1 MRKEIRS
8 NILGMIII
16 LLVSLSLSFVLLCYF
31 IHQVNGMSEKESLNM
46 VLEMTEQ
53 MNSSFKNR
61 MEDTWMQLNMAQ
73 EAVSYVSSEK
83 AGDMSSILLKMKEC
97 ATVDKLYLLS
107 ESGSYMNAEG
117 KCGNWKN
124 WALEE
129 EVAEALSTK
138 SQVNLLRH
146 DAQGE
151 ECLIFIMPTN
161 AIQVN
166 NETMGFMLAEYKL
179 ETFFEVLKLE
189 SYSGKG
195 QALVVDSSGDCMYQT
210 DGVESLMCD
219 CVFFHAL
226 YGENFSGDEKIKDAD
241 ALQEQIKLGER
252 GVVCVSKGEKEIVL
266 SFVPMKTLDWS
277 LILLVDHEV
286 IDEMKNENAGE
297 VKEVAFVLIFLA
309 VVVCFAAYLVVT
321 CVTDKRTGELLRNR
335 ESLMNIIS
343 SDTMGIYILASEDD
357 AVCRYASS
365 DLMPILGVPMERVI
379 GHSIFNVL
387 NEIELNDLV
396 CRMQEWDR
404 KTNLEV
410 KNISYVHP
418 ITKEEI
424 YLRCKCFVPNAGE
437 VVISIINETAEV
449 QGELALRAAMN
460 AAEAASNSK
469 SKFLSSMSH
478 DMRTPMN
485 AIIGLSTL
493 LEKNAEDAK
502 RVKVY
507 AQKITASS
515 QHLLGIINDIL
526 DMSKI
531 ESGKVTLNISE
542 FDLAA
547 VLEDVQTI
555 IMPQVAAKNQSFEIR
570 TSGIREE
577 HLMGDQVRINQILLN
592 LLSNAVKYTPDG
604 GNILLKIS
612 SIVPKRVSKYIHL
625 RFEVIDDGMGMSEEF
640 LKDIFQPFAREE
652 NSTISGIQGTGLGMT
667 ITYNLVKMMGGAL
680 NVESELGVGS
690 TFTVELKLRPAEAK
704 NESGLWSQY
713 GISKILVATGEINQC
728 IDIQNVMSE
737 TAAHV
742 DYVTN
747 GNCVMRQ
754 IERVLKGE
762 LSYDMILLDQRIK
775 GMDVLELVAEIRK
788 CAGTDMLIIMLTD
801 YEWSEA
807 EKMKAASVDGFL
819 VKPFFVSNL
828 KKLVAQIRGGLIT
841 EAALEAVTPF
851 SGIRFLI
858 AEDNEI
864 NAEVLQELLEDEGAK
879 MDIVENGKLALEK
892 FENSKPG
899 YYDMIL
905 MDVQM
910 PVMNGYDASRA
921 IRLCG
926 HPDAE
931 DIPIVAMTA
940 NAFMEDV
947 QEALNA
953 GMNAHV
959 AKPVNMNVFRECAL
973 ELLAANKEKEREK
986 KNEQQNNPL

>member
-1 MRKEIRS
+1 MRKTMRS
-8 NILGMIII
+8 NILGMSAI
-16 LLVSLSLSFVLLCYF
+16 LLFSLILSFVVLYYF
-31 IHQVNGMSEKESLNM
+31 MYQVNGISEKESLNM
-46 VLEMTEQ
+46 VLETTEQ
-53 MNSSFKNR
+53 LNSSFLNR

-73 EAVSYVSSEK
+73 EAVSHVSGEK
-83 AGDMSSILLKMKEC
+83 AGDISSILLKMKEC
-97 ATVDKLYLLS
+97 AQAEQLYLLD
-107 ESGSYMNAEG
+107 ETGRYIDTEG
-117 KCGNWKN
+117 TWGNWTK
-124 WALEE
+124 WDMAE
-129 EVAEALSTK
+129 EVEDALL
-138 SQVNLLRH
+138 SQDRVNLFRH
-146 DAQGE
+146 DAQGKE
-151 ECLIFIMPTN
+151 RLIFIMPTKKIKADN
-161 AIQVN
+161 I
-166 NETMGFMLAEYKL
+166 TLGYLIAEYKV
-179 ETFFEVLKLE
+179 ETFFGTMELE
-189 SYSGKG
+189 AFSGKG
-195 QALVVDSSGDCMYQT
+195 KALVVDSAGECIFQT
-210 DGVESLMCD
+210 GGLKKWICD
-219 CVFFHAL
+219 CLFFQ
-226 YGENFSGDEKIKDAD
+226 
-241 ALQEQIKLGER
+241 ALQGRTFSYNDAILNAQNLQEHMKLGDR
-252 GVVCVSKGEKEIVL
+252 GVVCVSGEKKEIVL
-266 SFVPMKTLDWS
+266 SFVPMDIMDWS
-277 LILLVDHEV
+277 LVLLVDHEV
-286 IDEMKNENAGE
+286 IDEMKNDNTSE
-297 VKEVAFVLIFLA
+297 VKKIAFILIFLA
-309 VVVCFAAYLVVT
+309 VVVCFVGYLVMT
-321 CVTDKRTGELLRNR
+321 CLTDKRTGELLRNR

-343 SDTMGIYILASEDD
+343 SDTMGIYILASEND

-365 DLMPILGVPMERVI
+365 DLMPILGFPMEQVI
-379 GHSIFNVL
+379 GHSIFDIL
-387 NEIELNDLV
+387 NELDLKELA
-396 CRMQEWDR
+396 CKMQEWDR
-404 KTNLEV
+404 KKNLEV

-418 ITKEEI
+418 VTKEEI
-424 YLRCKCFVPNAGE
+424 YLRCKCFVPSAGE
-437 VVISIINETAEV
+437 VVVSIINETAEV
-449 QGELALRAAMN
+449 QSELALRAAMS

-502 RVKVY
+502 RVKNY
-507 AQKITASS
+507 AKKITASS

-526 DMSKI
+526 DMNKI
-531 ESGKVTLNISE
+531 ESGKVKLNISE
-542 FDLAA
+542 FELAA

-555 IMPQVAAKNQSFEIR
+555 IMPQVEAKNQNFEIR

-612 SIVPKRVSKYIHL
+612 SIVPKRASKYIHL
-625 RFEVIDDGMGMSEEF
+625 RFEVIDDGMGMSEDF
-640 LKDIFQPFAREE
+640 LKVIFEPFAREE

-690 TFTVELKLRPAEAK
+690 KFKVELKLRPAEAK
-704 NESGLWSQY
+704 NNSGLWSQY
-713 GISKILVATGEINQC
+713 GISRILVATGEINQC

-737 TAAHV
+737 TDAHV

-747 GNCVMRQ
+747 GNCVLRQ

-762 LSYDMILLDQRIK
+762 LSYDMILLDRGIK
-775 GMDVLELVAEIRK
+775 GMDVLKLVEEVRRCI
-788 CAGTDMLIIMLTD
+788 GTDMLIIMLTD
-801 YEWSEA
+801 YELSEE
-807 EKMKAASVDGFL
+807 EKTKAAGVDGFL

-828 KKLVAQIRGGLIT
+828 KKMVTQIRGGLVMET
-841 EAALEAVTPF
+841 ALEAATTF
-851 SGIRFLI
+851 SGIRFLV
-858 AEDNEI
+858 AEDNDI
-864 NAEVLQELLEDEGAK
+864 NAEVLQDLLEDDGAE

-892 FENSKPG
+892 FENSKSG

-921 IRLCG
+921 IRMCG

-931 DIPIVAMTA
+931 TIPIVAMTA

-959 AKPVNMNVFRECAL
+959 AKPVNMNVFKECAL

>member
-1 MRKEIRS
+1 MRKEMK
-8 NILGMIII
+8 NNLLGMIII
-16 LLVSLSLSFVLLCYF
+16 LLISLMLSFGLLYYF
-31 IHQVNGMSEKESLNM
+31 MYQVNGISEKESLNM
-46 VLEMTEQ
+46 VLETAEQ
-53 MNSSFKNR
+53 MNSSFQSR

-73 EAVSYVSSEK
+73 EAVSYVALED
-83 AGDMSSILLKMKEC
+83 AGDMSSILVKMKEC
-97 ATVDKLYLLS
+97 AAADQFYLLN
-107 ESGSYMNAEG
+107 ESGRYMNADG
-117 KCGNWKN
+117 KWGTWKN

-129 EVAEALSTK
+129 SVEDALLSQ

-146 DAQGE
+146 NAQGE
-151 ECLIFIMPTN
+151 ECLIFIMPIN
-161 AIQVN
+161 EIQMN
-166 NETMGFMLAEYKL
+166 NETMGFLLAEYKL
-179 ETFFEVLKLE
+179 ETFFASIKLE
-189 SYSGKG
+189 SFSGKG
-195 QALVVDSSGDCMYQT
+195 QVFVVDSSGACLFQT
-210 DGVESLMCD
+210 DGEKSFTGDWPFIHGLYGETFSNNDKIKDVESL
-219 CVFFHAL
+219 
-226 YGENFSGDEKIKDAD
+226 
-241 ALQEQIKLGER
+241 QEQMALLEP
-252 GVVCVSKGEKEIVL
+252 GVVCVTKGEKEMIL
-266 SFVPMKTLDWS
+266 SFVPMETMDWS
-277 LILLVDHEV
+277 LVLLVDHEA
-286 IDEMKNENAGE
+286 IGEMKSENAGE
-297 VKEVAFVLIFLA
+297 TKEIAFILIFLA
-309 VVVCFAAYLVVT
+309 MVVCFVAYLVVT
-321 CVTDKRTGELLRNR
+321 YVTEKRTGELLRNR

-343 SDTMGIYILASEDD
+343 SDTMGIYILASEND

-365 DLMPILGVPMERVI
+365 DLMPILGVPMEQII
-379 GHSIFNVL
+379 GKSIFGVL
-387 NEIELNDLV
+387 NELELNDLV
-396 CRMQEWDR
+396 CKMQEWDR
-404 KTNLEV
+404 KSNLEV

-418 ITKEEI
+418 VTKEEI

-437 VVISIINETAEV
+437 VVVSIINETAEV
-449 QGELALRAAMN
+449 QSELALRAAMS

-493 LEKNAEDAK
+493 LEKNADDAG
-502 RVKVY
+502 RVRNY
-507 AQKITASS
+507 AKKITASS

-526 DMSKI
+526 DMNKI
-531 ESGKVTLNISE
+531 ESGKVKLNISE
-542 FDLAA
+542 FELAA
-547 VLEDVQTI
+547 VLEDIQTI
-555 IMPQVAAKNQSFEIR
+555 IMPQVEAKNQNFEIR

-592 LLSNAVKYTPDG
+592 LLSNAVKYTPEG
-604 GNILLKIS
+604 GNILLQIT
-612 SIVPKRVSKYIHL
+612 SIVPKRASKFIHL
-625 RFEVIDDGMGMSEEF
+625 RFEVIDNGMGMSEDF

-680 NVESELGVGS
+680 NVESEPGVGS
-690 TFTVELKLRPAEAK
+690 TFTVELKLRPAAK
-704 NESGLWSQY
+704 NNGGSWSQY

-762 LSYDMILLDQRIK
+762 LSYDMILLDRRIK
-775 GMDVLELVAEIRK
+775 GMDVLELVAKIRE

-801 YEWSEA
+801 YEWSEE
-807 EKMKAASVDGFL
+807 EKRKAAGVDGFL

-828 KKLVAQIRGGLIT
+828 KKLVAQIRGGLLT
-841 EAALEAVTPF
+841 DAVLETVTPF

-864 NAEVLQELLEDEGAK
+864 NAEVLQDLLEDEGAK

-892 FENSKPG
+892 FKDSKPG

-921 IRLCG
+921 IRICG

-931 DIPIVAMTA
+931 TIPIVAMTA

-973 ELLAANKEKEREK
+973 ELLAAKE
-986 KNEQQNNPL
+986 